1 MTDAESRLLEVLV
14 RRSYFYRPE
23 KPFVLAS
30 GATSPVYI
38 DCRRTTTYAPAL
50 PLLGEAVF
58 SRVLAV
64 AGDRRVA
71 AVGGLTLGA
80 DPIAAAVAYHSVG
93 AGHPVSWFSV
103 RATAKQH
110 GMTRWVEGAVEPGE
124 PVAVVDDV
132 VTTGASTVT
141 AIERCREYG
150 LEVVVAVVLV
160 DRSEGAGRERIDAA
174 LGRRGGF
181 AAVFTRA
188 DLEAARSTRATGG
201 AAP

>member
-1 MTDAESRLLEVLV
+1 MTDAESHLLDLLV

-50 PLLGEAVF
+50 SLLGETVF
-58 SRVLAV
+58 ARILEV

-80 DPIAAAVAYHSVG
+80 DPIAAAVAYHSTA

-103 RATAKQH
+103 RSAAKSH

-124 PVAVVDDV
+124 PVVVVDDV
-132 VTTGASTVT
+132 ATTGASTVK

-150 LEVVVAVVLV
+150 LEVVAAVVLV
-160 DRSEGAGRERIDAA
+160 DRSGGEGGERIEAA

-181 AAVFTRA
+181 AAMFTRA
-188 DLEAARSTRATGG
+188 DLEAARTTGTTGG
-201 AAP
+201 AAL

>member
-1 MTDAESRLLEVLV
+1 MTATESRLLDILV

-30 GATSPVYI
+30 GRTSPIYI

-58 SRVLAV
+58 SRVQRL
-64 AGDRRVA
+64 AGDRGVA
-71 AVGGLTLGA
+71 AAGGLTLGA
-80 DPIAAAVAYHSVG
+80 DPIAAAVAYYSAG
-93 AGHPVSWFSV
+93 AGSPVSWFSV
-103 RATAKQH
+103 RKEAKHH

-124 PVAVVDDV
+124 RVAVVDDV
-132 VTTGASTVT
+132 ATTGASTVT

-160 DRSEGAGRERIDAA
+160 DRSEGEACDRIEAV
-174 LGRRGGF
+174 LGRSGGF

-188 DLEAARSTRATGG
+188 DLEAARAACMTGG
-201 AAP
+201 TAA